1 MIQKSKN
8 RKVSIGNMWKVIPP
22 NKWRAI
28 AATCISIHGDKHF
41 LIIRIMF

>member
-28 AATCISIHGDKHF
+28 AATF
-41 LIIRIMF
+41 LFMEINIF